1 MFRRSLLLHT
11 CLISLAVFCVMVNP
25 ADAKLKKVAQAGFK
39 FLSNPIGAR
48 GAGLGNAYMALA
60 EDASAM
66 FWNPAG
72 MARTEHGSVFF
83 DATRGIADINYFA
96 GAIAWNF
103 EDYGVF
109 GVSAVVMDYGNFI
122 GTRLNPITG
131 GYDLTGDFSPTAF
144 AIGLTYARTM
154 TDRFGFGGTVKWAR
168 VDFGAAVST
177 QVTDTD
183 AQGNPIAVDERDI
196 SHSLD
201 IPVFDVGVMYYTH
214 IKGIRFGATFRNFS
228 QEREFIA
235 DEFSLPL
242 ELKFGLIVDLIDLM
256 SLHGLGAN
264 HTASAMSDF
273 QHSRDF
279 SSRMHYGVEY
289 WYRGALALRGGYK
302 ANYDE
307 EDITFGVG
315 LRGELSTYSVNLDYA
330 YNDFGLFN
338 NVHKFTIGLD
348 F

>member
-1 MFRRSLLLHT
+1 MYKRTITLGTLVLLALT
-11 CLISLAVFCVMVNP
+11 CVVVGP

-60 EDASAM
+60 EDASAI

-72 MARTEHGSVFF
+72 IARTEHGSVFF
-83 DATRGIADINYFA
+83 DATKGIADINYFA
-96 GAIAWNF
+96 GAASWNF

-109 GVSAVVMDYGNFI
+109 GVSAMWMDYGNFV

-144 AIGLTYARTM
+144 AVGVTYARTM

-168 VDFGAAVST
+168 VDFGTSVSS

-183 AQGNPIAVDERDI
+183 AQGNPIAVDEQDI
-196 SHSLD
+196 SHSLNV
-201 IPVFDVGVMYYTH
+201 PVFDVGVMYYTH

-228 QEREFIA
+228 QEKEFIA

-242 ELKFGLIVDLIDLM
+242 ELKFGGAADLIDLFA
-256 SLHGLGAN
+256 LHGLGPN
-264 HTASAMSDF
+264 HAATFSSDF

-279 SSRMHYGVEY
+279 SSRIHYGVEY

-307 EDITFGVG
+307 ETVTFGVG
-315 LRGELSTYSVNLDYA
+315 LRGMVEDRSVKFDYA
-330 YNDFGLFN
+330 YNDFGVFDP
-338 NVHKFTIGLD
+338 VHKFTIGFD

>member
-1 MFRRSLLLHT
+1 MRYRIVSVGLLLT
-11 CLISLAVFCVMVNP
+11 LAVSCVLVSP

-39 FLSNPIGAR
+39 FLSNPISAR
-48 GAGLGNAYMALA
+48 GAGMGNAYMALA

-72 MARTEHGSVFF
+72 LARTEHGSLFF

-96 GAIAWNF
+96 GAFAWNM
-103 EDYGVF
+103 EEYGIF
-109 GVSAVVMDYGNFI
+109 GLSAVWMDYGNFT
-122 GTRLNPITG
+122 GTRLNPISG

-168 VDFGAAVST
+168 VDFGSAIST

-183 AQGNPIAVDERDI
+183 AQGNPIAVDERSI

-214 IKGIRFGATFRNFS
+214 IKGIRFGAAFRNFS
-228 QEREFIA
+228 QEKEFIA

-242 ELKFGLIVDLIDLM
+242 ELKFGAAADLIDLFA
-256 SLHGLGAN
+256 LHGLGAN
-264 HTASAMSDF
+264 HAATFSSDF

-279 SSRMHYGVEY
+279 SSRIHYGTEY

-307 EDITFGVG
+307 ENVTFGVG
-315 LRGELSTYSVNLDYA
+315 IRGVVETRSVQFDYA
-330 YNDFGLFN
+330 YNDFGVFDP
-338 NVHKFTIGLD
+338 VHKFTIGVD